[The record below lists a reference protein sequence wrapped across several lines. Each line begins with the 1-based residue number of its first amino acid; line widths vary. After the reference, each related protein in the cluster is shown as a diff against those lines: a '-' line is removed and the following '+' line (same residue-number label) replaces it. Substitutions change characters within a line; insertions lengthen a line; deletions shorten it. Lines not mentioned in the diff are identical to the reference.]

1 MDESNNII
9 LVTGG
14 NRGIGLETVK
24 LLSANLGN
32 TVVSTFNSTEPKD
45 DVFNSANV
53 VALKCDVTDGNQL
66 DSLFA
71 NVKENFGQIL
81 NVVCCA
87 GITKDQL
94 ILRHK
99 DEDFK
104 KVIDSNLNSAY
115 MTVRRAIPAMIKS
128 RFGRIVFVSSVVGF
142 MGSPGQVS
150 YSASKSAMLGMARSI
165 AREVSNRNITANVI
179 APGAIDTDMLRSAG
193 EKRID
198 DMKSLIP
205 LGRIGQPAEVAEVIS
220 FLVSSKGSYVNGAL
234 ISVDGGLSMG
244 Y

>member
-1 MDESNNII
+1 MDESSNVI

-24 LLSANLGN
+24 LLSENLGN
-32 TVVSTFNSTEPKD
+32 TVVSTFNSTEPAD
-45 DVFNSANV
+45 DVFNSVNV
-53 VALKCDVTDGNQL
+53 AALKCDVTDGNQL
-66 DSLFA
+66 DSLFT
-71 NVKENFGQIL
+71 NIKENFGQIL

-205 LGRIGQPAEVAEVIS
+205 LGRIGQPKEVAEVIS
-220 FLVSSKGSYVNGAL
+220 FLVSPKGSYVNGAL
-234 ISVDGGLSMG
+234 ITVDGGLSMG